1 MNEEEIKS
9 IILKQRAFFEN
20 GETLSL
26 PFRLEALGRLK
37 TAIKKHE
44 TEISNALHAD
54 LGKSVV
60 EAYMGEIGLVLD
72 ELSYMLRH
80 TKRFVKNRRVYTPLS
95 QFVAR
100 SFVKPS
106 PYGTVLVMSP
116 WNYPF
121 LLTIDPLIDAIAA
134 GNTIVLKPSAY
145 SPNTISVITKIV
157 EECFDSSHVAVVNGG
172 RQENHCLLKQQFD
185 YILFTGSQ
193 AVGREVLRCAS
204 EHLTPTTLELGGKS
218 PCIVDKSADLPVSA
232 RRIIFGKFLNCGQ
245 TCIAPDY
252 IYCDA
257 SIKNQLI
264 AELKKEITRQF
275 GKMPLSS
282 PNYGKII
289 NEKHY
294 QRVKKLI
301 DPKKV
306 VCGGLSDDQKLRIE
320 PTLMD
325 NVEWED
331 AVMQEEV
338 FGPILPV
345 LTFQNVEHAIQKVNA
360 MPHPLAF
367 YYFSKDKKLIA
378 NALSRCSFGGGC
390 VNDTIVHMTTSHM
403 GFGGVGASG
412 MGAYHGKAG
421 FDTFSHL
428 KSIVDKKTWLDLP
441 MRYQPY
447 TSLNEKIIR
456 MFLK

>member
-1 MNEEEIKS
+1 MNEEQINA
-9 IILKQRAFFEN
+9 IILKQRAFFN
-20 GETLSL
+20 TGVTLSVAY
-26 PFRLEALGRLK
+26 RLSALKRLK
-37 TAIKKHE
+37 DTIRKYE
-44 TEISNALHAD
+44 TKISQALKAD

-60 EAYMGEIGLVLD
+60 EGFMGEIGMVLD

-80 TKRFVKNRRVYTPLS
+80 TKGFAKNRRVHTPLA
-95 QFVAR
+95 QFAAK

-121 LLTIDPLIDAIAA
+121 LLTIDPLVGAVAA
-134 GNTIVLKPSAY
+134 GNTVILKPSAY
-145 SPNTISVITKIV
+145 SPHTSAVMTQIV
-157 EECFDSSHVAVVNGG
+157 TECFDPAHVTVINGG
-172 RQENHCLLKQQFD
+172 RQENNCLLNQQFD

-193 AVGREVLRCAS
+193 AVGREVMRRAS

-218 PCIVDKSADLPVSA
+218 PCIVDRSADLPLSA
-232 RRIIFGKFLNCGQ
+232 RRIIFGKFLNSGQ

-257 SIKNQLI
+257 AIKEELLAQ
-264 AELKKEITRQF
+264 LKKEIIRQF
-275 GKMPLSS
+275 GSTPLDS
-282 PNYGKII
+282 PDYGKMI
-289 NEKHY
+289 NQKHFE
-294 QRVKKLI
+294 RVAKLI

-306 VCGGLSDDQKLRIE
+306 VHGGQIDSAALRIA

-325 NVEWED
+325 GVDWED

-338 FGPILPV
+338 FGPILPI
-345 LTFQNVEHAIQKVNA
+345 LTFQSVSEAIQKVNA

-367 YYFSKDKKLIA
+367 YYFSKDKETTHKVLDQ
-378 NALSRCSFGGGC
+378 CSFGGGC

-412 MGAYHGKAG
+412 MGAYHGKTG

-428 KSIVDKKTWLDLP
+428 KSIVDKKTWLDMP

-447 TSLNEKIIR
+447 TALNEKIIR